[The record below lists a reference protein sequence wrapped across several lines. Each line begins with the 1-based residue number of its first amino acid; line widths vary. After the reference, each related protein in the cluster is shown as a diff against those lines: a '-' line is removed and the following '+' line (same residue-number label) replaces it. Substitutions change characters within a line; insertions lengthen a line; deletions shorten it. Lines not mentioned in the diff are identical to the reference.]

1 MFLNDKILNLRGDI
15 DIVTLGGAVK
25 QSLGGNW
32 WVLLTLSKGLE
43 DVKAV
48 GMNRRYAF
56 TLQDRCAL
64 PVLLQAQRMQVFFTL
79 I

>member
-1 MFLNDKILNLRGDI
+1 MFLDDKILNLRGDI
-15 DIVTLGGAVK
+15 DIVILGGVFK
-25 QSLGGNW
+25 QMLGGNW

-43 DVKAV
+43 DVYAL
-48 GMNRRYAF
+48 GMNCRYAF